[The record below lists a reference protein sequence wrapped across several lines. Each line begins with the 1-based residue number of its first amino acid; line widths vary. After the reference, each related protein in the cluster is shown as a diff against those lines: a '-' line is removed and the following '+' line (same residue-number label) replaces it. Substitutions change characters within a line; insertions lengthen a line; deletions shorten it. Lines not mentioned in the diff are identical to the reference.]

1 MSDRIVIMNNGVIQ
15 QDGDPNGIYHH
26 PVNTFVA
33 RFIGESNF
41 FDLDG
46 VTYALRPE
54 KLNLCEEEDEGTAHP
69 APQFYGTVVDIVFYG
84 TIDKVFIRLDNTNQ
98 TVVAY
103 QYFDDLRRW
112 KVDDRVGIWWYD
124 RDEVKMDQ

>member
-1 MSDRIVIMNNGVIQ
+1 M
-15 QDGDPNGIYHH
+15 
-26 PVNTFVA
+26 
-33 RFIGESNF
+33 
-41 FDLDG
+41 
-46 VTYALRPE
+46 
-54 KLNLCEEEDEGTAHP
+54 AHP